1 MVFHDIINHLIYKQK
16 RDLLKA
22 NKINEFKELLS
33 KTFLNPVI
41 EHLKNNEKARTSIRH
56 ASSRG
61 SQSDNAI
68 LLDIEIRDSVKD
80 YSPPRMNELLIAPT
94 PEEPPKISEI
104 EGKAQ
109 SAELVLRS
117 FILEKLKSN
126 YGGNKWWKQGI
137 PEGPKIKADEMWI
150 GEVTR
155 KPHLRH
161 EANQNEIKFEYFG
174 LGELINIVVFG
185 KNWDKVF
192 ETVFLSKTNFIRRIK
207 DIGVL
212 RRPAAHK
219 RRYDDQDVVDGIGGL
234 MWLSKCLAI
243 PDLYP
248 YIRGN

>member
-1 MVFHDIINHLIYKQK
+1 
-16 RDLLKA
+16 
-22 NKINEFKELLS
+22 
-33 KTFLNPVI
+33 
-41 EHLKNNEKARTSIRH
+41 
-56 ASSRG
+56 
-61 SQSDNAI
+61 
-68 LLDIEIRDSVKD
+68 
-80 YSPPRMNELLIAPT
+80 
-94 PEEPPKISEI
+94 
-104 EGKAQ
+104 
-109 SAELVLRS
+109 

-155 KPHLRH
+155 KPYLRH
-161 EANQNEIKFEYFG
+161 EATQNEIKFEYFG

-219 RRYDDQDVVDGIGGL
+219 RRYDDQDVLDGKGGL
-234 MWLSKCLAI
+234 LWNILLL
-243 PDLYP
+243 D
-248 YIRGN
+248 